1 MLRHLTYRTLLA
13 VSAIINSNV
22 KHFVLLDFT
31 ALGASWLY
39 KIAEA
44 KNLSLMCFAEIW
56 VGLEETFHVGIS
68 EA

>member
-44 KNLSLMCFAEIW
+44 KNLSLMCCAEIW